1 MEIQKSLVKESDRT
15 LFEDVLANTVSK
27 KIRYKIYKSES
38 WVEKMNRLMGSMN
51 TSSGLKLSLVW
62 KKKKAEEEGQL
73 DTRELVELLKG
84 RRADARRG
92 IRTAVSSFSD
102 KSSGSKKN
110 YGRYR
115 KYPQLSCCHERSSG
129 L

>member
-1 MEIQKSLVKESDRT
+1 MGEDGIRQMNIQKSLVRESDRA

-27 KIRYKIYKSES
+27 KIRYKIYKSEG

-73 DTRELVELLKG
+73 DTGKLVELLKKDAG
-84 RRADARRG
+84 LMREEELEQPGLQKVVRIPAFLPKDQREPQRAD
-92 IRTAVSSFSD
+92 
-102 KSSGSKKN
+102 
-110 YGRYR
+110 
-115 KYPQLSCCHERSSG
+115 Q
-129 L
+129 